1 VVAPL
6 RALFGMTSDL
16 GARIADEPI
25 EAFLQRTNLFGGLDA
40 RELRRLAAV
49 VHVRSFEDG
58 EYVYEQGRPGAALF
72 LLRSG
77 KVEISRREADG
88 RDAAIAV
95 LLPPASFEEMAALDR
110 EVVRWT
116 SARSIGRSELL
127 AMGRSD
133 LESFAG
139 RWPATANKVLLR
151 LAEAVASRTRAVLE
165 ANGVLR
171 DLPP

>member
-1 VVAPL
+1 
-6 RALFGMTSDL
+6 MTSDL
-16 GARIADEPI
+16 GARSGGESVA
-25 EAFLQRTNLFGGLDA
+25 AFLQRTSLFGALDA
-40 RELRRLAAV
+40 RELGRLAGV

-72 LLRSG
+72 LLRAG
-77 KVEISRREADG
+77 KVEISRRERNGQDVS
-88 RDAAIAV
+88 IAV

-116 SARSIGRSELL
+116 SARSSGRSELL

-139 RWPATANKVLLR
+139 RWPSTANKVLLR
-151 LAEAVASRTRAVLE
+151 LAEAVAARTRAVLA
-165 ANGVLR
+165 ANDVLR
-171 DLPP
+171 DVPP